1 MAESAGRQRRK
12 FPRLEIPFDGRWDGA
27 AGSRLVRIVSLSLGG
42 CFIDG
47 LGAPRVGEQLNVTI
61 SFPEAAPLALSG
73 TVAYL
78 AEPQGF
84 AVQFSSDA
92 PEQAS
97 LLVERLKECGLADPY
112 AVDRG

>member
-1 MAESAGRQRRK
+1 M
-12 FPRLEIPFDGRWDGA
+12 PFDGRWDGA
-27 AGSRLVRIVSLSLGG
+27 AGSRTVRIVSLSVGG

-47 LGAPRVGEQLNVTI
+47 MGAPRVGEYLNLTI
-61 SFPEAAPLALSG
+61 SFPESTPLALSG

-78 AEPQGF
+78 AQPQGF
-84 AVQFSSDA
+84 AVEFSSDT

-97 LLVERLKECGLADPY
+97 LLVERLKGCGLADPY